1 VGELHDDLADD
12 GVQHGA
18 QLMPELSAA
27 PSIDDTRTQA
37 LLVLI
42 ARLAALDLTTLLIYR
57 IDSVVEGALPFLAW
71 QFDILSPLWQL
82 LAPVSL
88 GGVDALTDID
98 LLIDVDNLIEAG
110 GAVMDQM
117 LTEAAQ
123 RELVKNAI
131 PLHRFR
137 GTPWS
142 IKQAL
147 ASLGW
152 AQVTL
157 LEGQSTWGGN
167 SYPSNQGWA
176 VFRVLIDL
184 VDGQSVSIDAA
195 STASTAVTFFKP
207 ARSWL
212 DSIWF
217 VVPAISDEGP
227 VPSDRV
233 TLSGIVQYQVDTAP
247 APNDA
252 TLAFAIATASSA
264 DAYGPIVPAY
274 NAHYRHSGITYGA
287 NQPAVADSALMLNG
301 AAVLRGG

>member
-1 VGELHDDLADD
+1 
-12 GVQHGA
+12 
-18 QLMPELSAA
+18 MPELSAA

-57 IDSVVEGALPFLAW
+57 IDSVVEAALPFLAW

-82 LAPVSL
+82 IAPVSQ
-88 GGVDALTDID
+88 GVDSLTDID
-98 LLIDVDNLIEAG
+98 LLIDVDNLIEGG

-147 ASLGW
+147 ASLGFM
-152 AQVTL
+152 QVTL
-157 LEGQSTWGGN
+157 LEGQSAWGGS

-217 VVPAISDEGP
+217 VVPAISDAGP
-227 VPSDRV
+227 VPSDRL
-233 TLSGIVQYQVDTAP
+233 TLSGIVQYQVDAAP

-252 TLAFAIATASSA
+252 ALTFAIATASST
-264 DAYGPIVPAY
+264 DAYGPIAPAY

-287 NQPAVADSALMLNG
+287 NQPAVADSALIVNG
-301 AAVLRGG
+301 AAVLHGG